1 MMRPWLSIGSPRSR
15 ALLRASP
22 LTPPLTR
29 SPSTRPHGRGVRRSS
44 FPPARPATVS
54 GHGSRS
60 LARDRTIPW
69 VKTLGRCRWKP
80 VSGSHRQG
88 RVENTCFRD
97 TSSSARA
104 FAPGVQPGRGV
115 RSSSACLFTISEEW
129 ALRWPSPAAPLAK
142 RRLGRRW
149 SDRVLGGP
157 LRGRRTVWS
166 PPSFP
171 TS

>member
-54 GHGSRS
+54 GHGSRT

-80 VSGSHRQG
+80 GSGSHRQG
-88 RVENTCFRD
+88 RMEHTCFRD
-97 TSSSARA
+97 TSIIGEGLRAR
-104 FAPGVQPGRGV
+104 
-115 RSSSACLFTISEEW
+115 
-129 ALRWPSPAAPLAK
+129 SPARQGSAVVLGCEILNRMTALGRPASS
-142 RRLGRRW
+142 RLGR
-149 SDRVLGGP
+149 
-157 LRGRRTVWS
+157 
-166 PPSFP
+166 
-171 TS
+171 